1 MPIAS
6 GFGVVLKRGDP
17 FAAGVVVYSI
27 EFLSKHCAIECAVC
41 ADGQKQDKVDR
52 GPTKAFQKNSLC
64 GHEPLVFKVFTSASL
79 RRIFALTKSSVSV
92 KPVMI
97 WHKR

>member
-17 FAAGVVVYSI
+17 FVAGVVVYSI

-52 GPTKAFQKNSLC
+52 GPTKAFQKKLSE
-64 GHEPLVFKVFTSASL
+64 HEPLVFEVFLQAHPCAGFS
-79 RRIFALTKSSVSV
+79 R
-92 KPVMI
+92 
-97 WHKR
+97 